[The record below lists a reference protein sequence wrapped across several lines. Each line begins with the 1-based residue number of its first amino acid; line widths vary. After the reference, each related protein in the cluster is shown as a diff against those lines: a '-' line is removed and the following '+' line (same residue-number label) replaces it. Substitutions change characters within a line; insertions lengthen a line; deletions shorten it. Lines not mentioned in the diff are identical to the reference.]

1 MLEHAGSHLHA
12 LRGLRPPTHVTAE
25 DIDSVIWPM
34 ITAQYR
40 YETGL
45 QELWSLHMYFQIASM
60 GTRYEHASMLH
71 GRFARD
77 CYGLLAIMHSASR
90 QASDWMRRMPSTF
103 LNILNFEGFMSES
116 SESILVSRSES
127 CLEVIVDS
135 ENVGVR
141 SMLGGRSSGRSG
153 DGSVNGT
160 SEPHSRSLRSIKLVR
175 DGVSSSDFSSRRE
188 MALES
193 DKAAMK
199 VGVGGGRDGRS
210 IGGPLGPCML

>member
-1 MLEHAGSHLHA
+1 M
-12 LRGLRPPTHVTAE
+12 TAE

-127 CLEVIVDS
+127 CLEVDS

>member
-1 MLEHAGSHLHA
+1 
-12 LRGLRPPTHVTAE
+12 
-25 DIDSVIWPM
+25 
-34 ITAQYR
+34 
-40 YETGL
+40 
-45 QELWSLHMYFQIASM
+45 MYFQIASM
-60 GTRYEHASMLH
+60 GTRYEHMLPCFGASCKAGKRH